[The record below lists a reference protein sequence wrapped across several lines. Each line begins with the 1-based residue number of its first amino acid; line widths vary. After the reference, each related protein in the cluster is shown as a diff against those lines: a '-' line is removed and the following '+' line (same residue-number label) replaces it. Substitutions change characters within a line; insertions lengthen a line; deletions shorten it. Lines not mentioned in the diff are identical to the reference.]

1 MAPTCF
7 GLRPSSGSLQ
17 LTPAKVIM
25 ILKHS
30 IRLHRNLLCGSVAAR
45 PSMACVLCAVLCT
58 AHSTHAILGHAATP
72 PHNKL
77 RRNLAECFH
86 INITLAR
93 LNCKLPDDGRRPK
106 HVGAI

>member
-17 LTPAKVIM
+17 LSLAKVIL
-25 ILKHS
+25 ILKHLVS
-30 IRLHRNLLCGSVAAR
+30 LYRNLLCGSVAACL
-45 PSMACVLCAVLCT
+45 SMVCVYCVL
-58 AHSTHAILGHAATP
+58 SRNTHAILGHAATP

-77 RRNLAECFH
+77 RCKLTECFS

-93 LNCKLPDDGRRPK
+93 LNYKLPDDGRRPK
-106 HVGAI
+106 HVGSI